1 MKNLDEFQEKYPDLY
16 AAIFER
22 GMEAGS
28 EDGKTIADNNK
39 PGTSD
44 SQSFEEIVR
53 GYTAQGLSRG
63 DAIRKAVSENSDAHE
78 DYLVR
83 VNDNHAQKLPAKTSA
98 PFKKFEDC
106 VAHFISE
113 NQVTTAAAIKSAVTQ
128 YPELHAE
135 YVARLKQGE
144 KGALCQS

>member
-16 AAIFER
+16 TAIFER

-78 DYLVR
+78 DYLAR
-83 VNDNHAQKLPAKTSA
+83 VNDNQGQKLQAKTSA
-98 PFKKFEDC
+98 PFKRFEDA
-106 VAHFISE
+106 VSHFISQ
-113 NQVTTAAAIKSAVTQ
+113 NQVTTAAAVKTAVEK
-128 YPELHAE
+128 YPELHSE
-135 YVARLKQGE
+135 YVRRLKQGE
-144 KGALCQS
+144 KGELC